1 MVRAERLI
9 LDVKDGTAQRRLIDD
24 VSFELSVGEA
34 ALLFGESGAG
44 KSTLL
49 SILACLR
56 RPTSGQ
62 VVANGEP
69 VSRFVAEHRDRWR
82 RSVGYMH
89 QRLHLFEELD
99 ALENVLIPAL
109 PLRAGVREYQAR
121 ARSLLESLDVAAS
134 SGTPVGRMS
143 GGERQRIAVA
153 RALLVRPPILLLDE
167 PTAHQDDARCER
179 ILAAI
184 DEARHRGAAVMIAA
198 HDPRVQAWPGIA
210 KVLRIENG
218 RLIAAGSAA
227 NLRDWVPERHAHD
240 SGT

>member
-34 ALLFGESGAG
+34 TLLFGESGAG

-62 VVANGEP
+62 VVADGEP

-82 RSVGYMH
+82 RRVGYLH

-99 ALENVLIPAL
+99 AIENVLIPAL

-134 SGTPVGRMS
+134 SGTPVGRRS

-153 RALLVRPPILLLDE
+153 RALLARAPLLLLDE

-179 ILAAI
+179 VLAAI
-184 DEARHRGAAVMIAA
+184 DEARSQGAAVLIAA
-198 HDPRVQAWPGIA
+198 HDPRVQAWPGITA
-210 KVLRIENG
+210 VLRIAKG
-218 RLIAAGSAA
+218 RLIADGCAA
-227 NLRDWVPERHAHD
+227 DRADGVPERHAHD
-240 SGT
+240 AGT